1 MQAERFVIV
10 TGPYTD
16 GMKTGR
22 PAKTARCDFGA
33 RLHAMREEAGLS
45 QQQVAEQLG
54 ISQPAYASWE
64 RRDVAIQPVQ
74 LAKLAEIFA
83 VSVEDLVYNGKRP
96 ARRGGPAGKAR
107 QVFEEVSGMPR
118 TQQKKILDVVEALV
132 AQARVAQ

>member
-1 MQAERFVIV
+1 MQAKKFTVL

-16 GMKTGR
+16 VMKTGR
-22 PAKTARCDFGA
+22 PAKTTRSAFGA
-33 RLHAMREEAGLS
+33 RLHAMREDAGLS

-64 RRDVAIQPVQ
+64 RRNVAIQPEQ
-74 LAKLAEIFA
+74 LAKLADIFG
-83 VSVEDLVYNGKRP
+83 VSVEELVYDGKRSS
-96 ARRGGPAGKAR
+96 RRGGPAGKAR

>member
-1 MQAERFVIV
+1 MQAKNLIFLP
-10 TGPYTD
+10 GPYTD

-22 PAKTARCDFGA
+22 PAKTSRSEFGA
-33 RLHAMREEAGLS
+33 RLHGMREAAGLS

-64 RRDVAIQPVQ
+64 RRNIAIQPDQ
-74 LAKLAEIFA
+74 LVKLASILG
-83 VSVEDLVYNGKRP
+83 VTVEELVYDGKRSS
-96 ARRGGPAGKAR
+96 RRGGPTGKAR

-132 AQARVAQ
+132 AQSRVAQ

>member
-1 MQAERFVIV
+1 MILAE
-10 TGPYTD
+10 PYTD

-22 PAKTARCDFGA
+22 PAKTLRSAFGA

-45 QQQVAEQLG
+45 QQHVAAQLG

-64 RRDVAIQPVQ
+64 RRNVAIQPGQ
-74 LAKLAEIFA
+74 LTTLADILG
-83 VSVEDLVYNGKRP
+83 VSVEELVYDSKRTT
-96 ARRGGPAGKAR
+96 RRGGPAGKAR